1 MQLSERPRVSEVI
14 QSPQEHD
21 ALWAA
26 FNDSEYRH
34 AFAEGFVGD
43 FLANQIY
50 SLRANRDW
58 NQSELADLAG
68 VSQPQISKWE
78 SSCEGV
84 RLDSM
89 LRVAEAFDLAFVAK
103 FVSFSELAREVICAR
118 SSAAIPSF
126 DDESSKAIRQ
136 PSIRFSVPEP
146 NTRRSRRGQSVGDL
160 SSGQK
165 YCKVYASTGTR

>member
-1 MQLSERPRVSEVI
+1 MSEVI

-26 FNDSEYRH
+26 FGDPDYRH

-50 SLRANRDW
+50 SLRANRNW
-58 NQSELADLAG
+58 SQSELANQAG

-126 DDESSKAIRQ
+126 DDESSQAIRQ
-136 PSIRFSVPEP
+136 PSIRFSVPESS
-146 NTRRSRRGQSVGDL
+146 TRRSQRGRAVADP
-160 SSGQK
+160 SSGQE
-165 YCKVYASTGTR
+165 YFKVHASTGTR